1 MENEYDSSST
11 FVWVRDQVDDE
22 ELFYDS
28 KGEIVKALDLDWN
41 TYVDSFKLW
50 QEESVCWKNSLLK
63 IALQKHYI
71 SIGKPTWNP
80 IVVPKPPFVIESFH
94 WYLQLLFLQNSFH
107 FPKLSTKNPHFLT

>member
-11 FVWVRDQVDDE
+11 FVWVRNQVDDE

-50 QEESVCWKNSLLK
+50 QEESVC
-63 IALQKHYI
+63 
-71 SIGKPTWNP
+71 
-80 IVVPKPPFVIESFH
+80 
-94 WYLQLLFLQNSFH
+94 
-107 FPKLSTKNPHFLT
+107 